1 MRFQSTQ
8 ASCGPAALRNAL
20 LCHRIER
27 SEAELEL
34 LTGCSAAEG
43 TPPKGILRALGLVAR
58 DAPHIRPAPLA
69 ESRADVAI
77 LRVIAALQAGHVV
90 VMCVDEWE
98 HWVVAF
104 GLLGMGARIIVHV
117 SDSADNEMVQ
127 HLTPEELLARWKG
140 PEASR
145 KPYFGVIV

>member
-34 LTGCSAAEG
+34 LTGCTAPDG
-43 TPPKGILRALGLVAR
+43 TSPKGIVKALSLVAK
-58 DAPHIRPAPLA
+58 DAPSVSPSVLSEARP
-69 ESRADVAI
+69 DVAI

-90 VMCVDEWE
+90 ILCVDEFE

-117 SDSADNEMVQ
+117 SDSADSEMVQ
-127 HLTPEELLARWKG
+127 HLTPDELLARWRG
-140 PEASR
+140 PEGTR